1 MLSAFSPQ
9 ALCNGE
15 RINLVLLPPQS
26 LIAGCVVLL
35 MVDGAERDRKFI
47 ADLEPEAFGLGKAEV
62 MGVARRSA
70 ANETGLLSHKA
81 QMLLGADPFW
91 FADRKHALIDLRAC
105 TVIGSLV

>member
-1 MLSAFSPQ
+1 
-9 ALCNGE
+9 
-15 RINLVLLPPQS
+15 
-26 LIAGCVVLL
+26 

-91 FADRKHALIDLRAC
+91 FTDGERADLCADSGVSPPDNC
-105 TVIGSLV
+105 LVN